1 MKISTFLCSVL
12 LIFIGCNLKAQTI
25 SEDRISF
32 MDGKQDAV
40 VAKYQYSEDVME
52 AAIDK
57 VLAEKKIKKTKNTK
71 GFRLYQG
78 VIFDDLC
85 RDVID
90 LYIKID
96 GNKKETT
103 VTILISKGYNNF
115 ISSSNDGNTIKNTKN
130 LCKVFNVS
138 AIEEYLNREI
148 EKQEEIVKEADK
160 KQKKSVE
167 HGKDLVKDKEELLKK
182 IDENIEEQ
190 KQLKAALEEQ
200 IRVLNNLKSKK

>member
-1 MKISTFLCSVL
+1 MKISTFVCSVL
-12 LIFIGCNLKAQTI
+12 LVFIGYSLNAQTI
-25 SEDRISF
+25 SEDRVSF

-52 AAIDK
+52 SAIDK

-130 LCKVFNVS
+130 LCKVFNVA
-138 AIEEYLNREI
+138 AIEEHLNREI

-167 HGKDLVKDKEELLKK
+167 YGKDLVKDKEELLKK
-182 IDENIEEQ
+182 IEENIQEQ
-190 KQLKAALEEQ
+190 SQLKLALEEQ
-200 IRVLNNLKSKK
+200 IRILNNLKSKK